1 MLMLKSQQSQV
12 GSTLQ
17 EGSQLLS
24 EGKLS
29 DNEIA
34 EVEAQMELL
43 NNRWEAVRL
52 RAMERQAV

>member
-17 EGSQLLS
+17 EGGQLLV

-29 DNEIA
+29 ETEVG

-43 NNRWEAVRL
+43 NSRWEAVRL
-52 RAMERQAV
+52 RAMDRQAT

>member
-1 MLMLKSQQSQV
+1 MLKSQQSQV

-24 EGKLS
+24 EDKLS